1 MAWFQGLRAIVY
13 LRRIAEALERVAA
26 YTDSQMPAVPK
37 RSKRGAV
44 PETEVM
50 RPSVKEWNQRWRE
63 DNPDDYERMRD
74 DV

>member
-1 MAWFQGLRAIVY
+1 
-13 LRRIAEALERVAA
+13 
-26 YTDSQMPAVPK
+26 MPAVPK